1 MKKRSNR
8 IGRAVSISTLA
19 LGATLICLATTQA
32 TAAIAPT
39 EDTISI
45 LSQIEEGYE
54 ATIYIANSKG
64 TESLAVP
71 SSKTTVR
78 SALEDRGYDADSLLV
93 ENGESIPVGHRL
105 ANGESYMVYENG
117 IEGSSEE
124 ISIPAPT
131 VRKDDASLYVGQEV
145 ASKKGSDGKAIKTAV
160 VYYGVE
166 DNPAKGSTALA
177 TSEENYYTVTLAP
190 VAHELRV
197 GTKVC
202 TVDYICEML
211 EAMEKSAFEFGDYG
225 HPLGAFHDWT
235 TYSGSESHDGG
246 AVDFP
251 LASGTPIYAV
261 ADGVVEGAGW
271 MGSGGNMA
279 LIKHK
284 DGYTTGYAHMV
295 ELPVVKTGDTVKKG
309 QLIGHVGSTGR
320 STGPHLHF
328 QVQLDGERIP
338 TYDYMALHGV
348 EIGDCVDGPCEL
360 AQKEA

>member
-8 IGRAVSISTLA
+8 IRRAVSISTLA
-19 LGATLICLATTQA
+19 LGVTLIGLATTQA
-32 TAAIAPT
+32 TAAISPL
-39 EDTISI
+39 EGTISM
-45 LSQIEEGYE
+45 LDQIEDGYE
-54 ATIYIANSKG
+54 ATIYIASSKG
-64 TESLAVP
+64 TESLTVS

-78 SALEDRGYDADSLLV
+78 NVLEERGYDADSLLA

-105 ANGESYMVYENG
+105 ANGESYMAYESG

-124 ISIPAPT
+124 VSIPAPT
-131 VRKDDASLYVGQEV
+131 VRKDDPSLYVGQEV
-145 ASKKGSDGKAIKTAV
+145 ASKKGSDGKAIKTTV
-160 VYYGVE
+160 VYYDVE
-166 DNPAKGSTALA
+166 DSPSKKSIGLA
-177 TSEENYYTVTLAP
+177 ASEESYYTVTVAP
-190 VAHELRV
+190 VANELRV
-197 GTKVC
+197 GTKIC
-202 TVDYICEML
+202 EADYICEIL
-211 EAMEKSAFEFGDYG
+211 DAMDESSFEFGDYG
-225 HPLGAFHDWT
+225 HPLGDSRDWT

-279 LIKHK
+279 LIKHE

-295 ELPVVKTGDTVKKG
+295 ELPVVKTGDKVKKG

-328 QVQLDGERIP
+328 QVQLNGERIP
-338 TYDYMALHGV
+338 TYDYMVLHGV
-348 EIGDCVDGPCEL
+348 KIGDCVDGPCEL
-360 AQKEA
+360 AQKSS